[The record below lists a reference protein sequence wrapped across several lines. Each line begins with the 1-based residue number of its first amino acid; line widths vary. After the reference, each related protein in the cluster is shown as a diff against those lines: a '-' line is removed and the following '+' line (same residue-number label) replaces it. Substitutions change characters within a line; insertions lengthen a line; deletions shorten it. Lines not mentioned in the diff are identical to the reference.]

1 MIVSST
7 QKLVVH
13 IVLVEVYQTLAFLTP
28 GQLHPEYGGD
38 SMMESILEQC
48 FGDTVQHTWGQGS
61 HLNIKGTFRLLEPN
75 MYF

>member
-1 MIVSST
+1 MMVSST

-28 GQLHPEYGGD
+28 GQLHPEYV
-38 SMMESILEQC
+38 